1 MRGRDAGNTPTT
13 LTWRMRDEQELEAAT
28 PTPHRPSGP
37 VRGGSPVAGG
47 PGKLAFGGGSSRQRL
62 QSQGNAAA
70 APATAPA
77 AARRGGSE
85 ESAPRPLSPAQAAL
99 SCRPLSS
106 SASRRRL
113 NQRPG
118 GKGAKRSS
126 PRRAAFEVS
135 AGRGGWL
142 RGLGEGT
149 ENNQRSPPSWS
160 LGICSRP
167 FVGAETCVSNV
178 GEAPSPRTPASS
190 QGGVYLV

>member
-1 MRGRDAGNTPTT
+1 MRGRDAGNTPNT

-28 PTPHRPSGP
+28 PLPTGP
-37 VRGGSPVAGG
+37 RA
-47 PGKLAFGGGSSRQRL
+47 
-62 QSQGNAAA
+62 SQGWEPCCWRPWKASVWRRVT
-70 APATAPA
+70 PSEATITGKCSRCPSRCEAGWE
-77 AARRGGSE
+77 RGV
-85 ESAPRPLSPAQAAL
+85 SAWAAL

-190 QGGVYLV
+190 QGGVDSV

>member
-1 MRGRDAGNTPTT
+1 MHGRDAGNTPNA

-28 PTPHRPSGP
+28 PLPTGP
-37 VRGGSPVAGG
+37 RGQPGVGSPVAGG
-47 PGKLAFGGGSSRQRL
+47 PGKLVFGGGSPRQKL
-62 QSQGNAAA
+62 QSQENAAGKCSRC
-70 APATAPA
+70 PSRCEVGRERGVS
-77 AARRGGSE
+77 AR
-85 ESAPRPLSPAQAAL
+85 AAL

-142 RGLGEGT
+142 RGLGEGM

-190 QGGVYLV
+190 QGGVDSV